1 MKKLLFLLLIAVM
14 LCGCSENTISS
25 SEETAESTT
34 ASEIQTETETTTAV
48 TTKIPETTT
57 TTPRICRLTY
67 NVTENGISLKMD
79 GKNAQSIELGYSPKN
94 DYISAADFDFDG
106 YQDIFIPF
114 EDSYRDGCYYRYNPE
129 TEQFES
135 WDKLDEIGYV
145 METDGNDTL
154 LLKMYSMTGEKYF
167 TYKWTNG
174 DPCPVLLSHY
184 YYTSEGAVDDYY
196 EYTSD
201 GSRILFERHLI
212 NPSNGVRYKTY
223 TRDELVYF
231 SVKANGIDVLRDG
244 KVLQTIEGDYL
255 CELDLAAKRVYSE
268 MPVKEIEYLDKYGYY
283 VPEDFLKTTD
293 FDFDGFDDLF
303 IPTNHL
309 SDTGVYYRFDPK
321 TECFYEWEELN
332 QIGES
337 VYTENEDEA
346 LIFSRYDADRREAE
360 KCVYQWENDSLVRV
374 SRELTYYGE
383 DGELYTDHF
392 DSTDTLIKR
401 EHLLFDGYSRL
412 NKTEEVEINK
422 R

>member
-1 MKKLLFLLLIAVM
+1 MKKLLFPLSLAVL
-14 LCGCSENTISS
+14 LCGCSEKTISLP
-25 SEETAESTT
+25 EETVESTT
-34 ASEIQTETETTTAV
+34 ASEPQTAAETTAAV
-48 TTKIPETTT
+48 TARIPETTT
-57 TTPRICRLTY
+57 EPPRVVRLTY
-67 NVTENGISLKMD
+67 TVTENGISLKSD
-79 GKNAQSIELGYSPKN
+79 GKAAQTIELGYSPKN

-135 WDKLDEIGYV
+135 WDMLNEIGYV
-145 METDGNDTL
+145 METDGDDTL

-167 TYKWTNG
+167 VYKWTNG
-174 DPCPVLLSHY
+174 ELCPVLLSNY
-184 YYTSEGAVDDYY
+184 YYTSEGATDDYY
-196 EYTSD
+196 EYSPD

-212 NPSNGVRYKTY
+212 NPNTSSTYKTY

-231 SVKANGIDVLRDG
+231 SVKADGIDVLRDG

-255 CELDLAAKRVYSE
+255 GELDLAARRVYSE
-268 MPVKEIEYLDKYGYY
+268 MPMKEIEYLDKYGFY

-293 FDFDGFDDLF
+293 FNFDGYPDLF
-303 IPTNHL
+303 IPTDHL
-309 SDTGVYYRFDPK
+309 SDTGVYYKFDPE
-321 TECFYEWEELN
+321 TELFEEWDELN
-332 QIGES
+332 RIGES

-392 DSTDTLIKR
+392 DSADKLIKR
-401 EHLLFDGYSRL
+401 ERLLPDSYGSL
-412 NKTEEVEINK
+412 NKTEEVEIN
-422 R
+422 